1 MGQLVLPEAQ
11 RDYWIAAAGFGSV
24 AVAGFGSF
32 AVDSQGLPSALP
44 AVNSDP
50 HSADGYND
58 GVGAGAHDEVKG
70 NAE

>member
-1 MGQLVLPEAQ
+1 LGQLVLPEVQ

-24 AVAGFGSF
+24 AV
-32 AVDSQGLPSALP
+32 DSQGLPSALS

-50 HSADGYND
+50 HWADGYND